1 MNQDTTTIT
10 LHTADGAPL
19 TQERVRGTVMAA
31 AAALAERSGL
41 EVVRMEAAGATLS
54 VTLESDELAAV
65 GFAAELRR
73 TTNAWYESKFGAGPL
88 WRSPAIGSG
97 DE

>member
-10 LHTADGAPL
+10 LHKSEEASLGYHRL
-19 TQERVRGTVMAA
+19 RSTVMAA
-31 AAALAERSGL
+31 AAGLAERSGIPL
-41 EVVRMEAAGATLS
+41 VRMELGESTLS
-54 VTLESDELAAV
+54 VTLECDELTAV

-73 TTNAWYESKFGAGPL
+73 STNAWYQFKTRSGPL